1 MCALY
6 FGYFLVTFLGN
17 CLSHLRHR
25 ACHSSPFLSPLLLLL
40 VIPVIAVDRYV
51 MGYIRDLEGVLDP
64 AQRALGQGQG
74 QGQGQ
79 GHNGLGEALGYTV
92 ENERCVVADEILVWS
107 VSGMC

>member
-25 ACHSSPFLSPLLLLL
+25 ACYSSPFLSPLLLLL
-40 VIPVIAVDRYV
+40 VIPMIAVDRYV
-51 MGYIRDLEGVLDP
+51 MGYIRDLEGVLNP
-64 AQRALGQGQG
+64 AQRALGQGQE
-74 QGQGQ
+74 QGQ
-79 GHNGLGEALGYTV
+79 GHNGLEEALGYTV

-107 VSGMC
+107 VIGMC

>member
-1 MCALY
+1 M
-6 FGYFLVTFLGN
+6 
-17 CLSHLRHR
+17 
-25 ACHSSPFLSPLLLLL
+25 
-40 VIPVIAVDRYV
+40 IAVDRYV

-64 AQRALGQGQG
+64 AQRALG

-107 VSGMC
+107 VIGMC

>member
-1 MCALY
+1 M
-6 FGYFLVTFLGN
+6 
-17 CLSHLRHR
+17 
-25 ACHSSPFLSPLLLLL
+25 
-40 VIPVIAVDRYV
+40 IAVDRYV

-64 AQRALGQGQG
+64 AQRALGQGQEQG

-92 ENERCVVADEILVWS
+92 ENKRCVVADEILVWP